1 MQLLTSAVHHAR
13 ARVHYTMIG
22 TYARSHLGKTLFLGF
37 QVLIVCAGR
46 VEEFNGGR
54 ERNDDAEKREKEKRD
69 KGWWKSRV
77 DKSSDP
83 FCCPFST
90 SAHADSSSFF
100 SPNVPFRWLNGGTVL
115 LSCPVAVLLSRVRN
129 EIMQKD
135 VAAGEQGSYIG
146 VLHTWCHAVS
156 IICGKR
162 ENTQES
168 CRWIS
173 GRRGKFETMRCATSE
188 DFQKEG
194 TEVNDIVRITE

>member
-1 MQLLTSAVHHAR
+1 
-13 ARVHYTMIG
+13 MIDI
-22 TYARSHLGKTLFLGF
+22 YARSHLGKTLFLDF

-46 VEEFNGGR
+46 VEEFN
-54 ERNDDAEKREKEKRD
+54 DDAEKREKEKRD
-69 KGWWKSRV
+69 ESRWKSRA

-90 SAHADSSSFF
+90 SVHANSSSFF
-100 SPNVPFRWLNGGTVL
+100 SSNVPFRWLNGGMVL

-135 VAAGEQGSYIG
+135 VAAGERRSYIG

-162 ENTQES
+162 D
-168 CRWIS
+168 
-173 GRRGKFETMRCATSE
+173 MRERAAVE
-188 DFQKEG
+188 FRAE
-194 TEVNDIVRITE
+194 R